1 MAENNNKEAILS
13 TCGIEQ
19 QLDTSFFP
27 QWNNDPLGMTALNEA
42 IQGNI
47 LNLLI
52 YIGCLLYNAGLI
64 PQEIYG
70 IIHNKDIH
78 SVWDEVTKQ
87 FIDVLKAVHFH
98 IVVKFEP
105 NKGGTLTQIE
115 TALNMPKQFIEK
127 PKRGRYAYDN
137 MLAYLIH
144 IKYPNKYQY
153 NPNEVLSVGYYLD
166 NNMALFSNVKPDG
179 TPTCHPY
186 TSIYEERKE
195 DWLKGRAKVKSDKAN
210 LDIDWLEEKLLT
222 GEVTKSQIVLTDE
235 YYDIYARHK
244 KRCQDAI
251 DTYGERRAYLTL
263 QALNNGDFK
272 KTILFIKGKAGSGK
286 TKFTIKLCQRLVELS
301 TTLNSNSSDKQWR
314 VCQTAAKNPMDEYNG
329 HEILFMDDVR
339 GFSLSLADWLKLL
352 DPYNISPASARFKNK
367 LPACRVIIITSSIDP
382 VSFFY
387 FCRMSASD
395 KLESFDQFMR
405 RIEAL
410 VSFEASDSPNIPVN
424 NDNIPLNVGIAH
436 SYKGA
441 EIKQPIIC
449 EKGYPID
456 HVSMSYDFP
465 VVHHLTEDEAIE
477 QLVQL
482 VANNHLPQEE
492 RAKIEAHR
500 NSSIADELERISY
513 EYRSKANSNPACVS
527 SPQPI
532 YNSSPSLFDG
542 AYNY

>member
-1 MAENNNKEAILS
+1 MSDSKEATLT

-27 QWNNDPLGMTALNEA
+27 QWCNDPMAMTALNEA
-42 IQGNI
+42 GQGNI

-52 YIGCLLYNAGLI
+52 YIGCLLYGAGLI
-64 PQEIYG
+64 PKEIYG
-70 IIHNKDIH
+70 IIHDKDTRN
-78 SVWDEVTKQ
+78 VWDEITQQ
-87 FIDVLKAVHFH
+87 FISVLKPIHFH
-98 IVVKFEP
+98 VVVKFED
-105 NKGGTLTQIE
+105 NKGGTLSQIA
-115 TALNMPKQFIEK
+115 TAIKMPKQFIEK

-144 IKYPNKYQY
+144 IKYPNKFQY
-153 NPNEVLSVGYYLD
+153 DPAEVLHAGYYLD
-166 NNMALFSNVKPDG
+166 DSKALFSNLKPDG
-179 TPTCHPY
+179 TPTCRPY
-186 TSIYEERKE
+186 TSLYEERRE

-210 LDIDWLEEKLLT
+210 LDIDWLEEKILT
-222 GEVTKSQIVLTDE
+222 GNVTKSQIILTDE
-235 YYDIYARHK
+235 YFDIYARHK
-244 KRCQDAI
+244 RRCEEALA
-251 DTYGERRAYLTL
+251 TYGERRAFATL

-272 KTILFIKGKAGSGK
+272 KTILFVNGKAGSGK
-286 TKFTIKLCQRLVELS
+286 TKFTTKLCQRLVEFS
-301 TTLNSNSSDKQWR
+301 ETLIKGSSDKAWQ

-329 HEILFMDDVR
+329 QEILFMDDVR
-339 GFSLSLADWLKLL
+339 GLSLSLADWLKLL
-352 DPYNISPASARFKNK
+352 DPYNISPASARYKNK

-387 FCRMSASD
+387 FCRMGASD

-410 VSFEASDSPNIPVN
+410 VSFESLDSPNIPVN

-441 EIKQPIIC
+441 ETKQPILC

-465 VVHHLTEDEAIE
+465 VVHHLTEAEAIE

-482 VANNHLPQEE
+482 VANNHLPPEE

-513 EYRSKANSNPACVS
+513 EYRSKATSTPSCVS
-527 SPQPI
+527 SPQQN
-532 YNSSPSLFDG
+532 YNSSPSPFDG